1 MSTAWRVV
9 KPIGV
14 TPLPALTVLGL
25 SRLVSDRG
33 LELRVRMGFDTDRA
47 RLIRI
52 GGRGLEERIG
62 SIAHTE
68 A

>member
-47 RLIRI
+47 
-52 GGRGLEERIG
+52 
-62 SIAHTE
+62 
-68 A
+68 